1 MGVKAGTPAPQE
13 GPESLC
19 CDGTT
24 GAGKYTDFKA
34 AILQRYNIEETY
46 RQRLR
51 SIRPKED
58 ETHQE
63 LAVRVQDL
71 TQKWAKGCTKVED
84 VLELIATEQ
93 LLEALPTNV
102 RIWVRER
109 KPKRATEAGQ
119 FDDYVQGQFDDYVQA
134 WRQEGKISCR
144 DRKRWRAHQEP
155 GQAKVRQLWQECRS
169 RPARSSGPRESNKP
183 TTGGEDKFKDVTCWK
198 CFQKGHIA
206 VNCPGAKAMFCDATQ
221 RRKRRSYL
229 RSVQPRLVE
238 GVAVS
243 DNMLDTGSNK
253 TLVKRDLV
261 PAQKLVEGEI
271 PIRCAHGDII
281 TYPIAKIEI
290 EMGGDTTQRKQ
301 VWWTDYQCL
310 RS

>member
-1 MGVKAGTPAPQE
+1 MITCKDSLMITCKPGDRRAKFLAGTGKGGEPTRNPA
-13 GPESLC
+13 
-19 CDGTT
+19 
-24 GAGKYTDFKA
+24 
-34 AILQRYNIEETY
+34 
-46 RQRLR
+46 
-51 SIRPKED
+51 
-58 ETHQE
+58 
-63 LAVRVQDL
+63 
-71 TQKWAKGCTKVED
+71 
-84 VLELIATEQ
+84 
-93 LLEALPTNV
+93 
-102 RIWVRER
+102 
-109 KPKRATEAGQ
+109 KPKC
-119 FDDYVQGQFDDYVQA
+119 DNC
-134 WRQEGKISCR
+134 GKNGHR
-144 DRKRWRAHQEP
+144 T
-155 GQAKVRQLWQECRS
+155 QECRS

-221 RRKRRSYL
+221 RRKRRSYP

-243 DNMLDTGSNK
+243 DNMLDTGSNR